1 MEQTLLIFVKDE
13 LGRDRRGTA
22 RRWGQ
27 FMFSSV
33 PRKYAALVLA
43 TILSACSSAPPPSP
57 PAVEVAIGV
66 PVQRDVVD
74 WDDYVGRFEAV
85 QDVEVRPR
93 ISGTV
98 TQILFR
104 EGAHVG
110 RGQALFVIDA
120 RPYRALLAQAQ
131 GELAKAQAAVANART
146 ERARAQK
153 LVDVQAISREEYE
166 TKQANLRSADAG
178 VAAARAAVDARA
190 LDVSFTTVRAPVAG
204 RVSDK
209 RVSIGS
215 YVASGTTLL
224 TRVVT
229 VDPIRFSFE
238 GAESFYLKYVRQAQ
252 TGERRSSRDAP
263 NPVDIQLSDE
273 KDYRWHGR
281 MQFVDNAIDPQS
293 GTIRAHAIVANPD
306 GFLVPGMFGRARLL
320 GSGSYRAML
329 IPDESI
335 VTDQTRRFVYVVGR
349 DGKTVQRPVE
359 TGPLVEGLRVVRSG
373 IAPTERV
380 VLDGLVR
387 LQPGMPVKA
396 RLTRI
401 NPRASDT
408 APTATP
414 LTAPAASEATA
425 R

>member
-1 MEQTLLIFVKDE
+1 M
-13 LGRDRRGTA
+13 
-22 RRWGQ
+22 
-27 FMFSSV
+27 
-33 PRKYAALVLA
+33 LA
-43 TILSACSSAPPPSP
+43 TLVSACSASPPPPP
-57 PAVEVAIGV
+57 PATNVAVAV
-66 PVQRDVVD
+66 PLQRNVVD

-104 EGAHVG
+104 EGAQVG
-110 RGQALFVIDA
+110 RGQALFVIDP
-120 RPYRALLAQAQ
+120 RPYRAALAQAQ
-131 GELAKAQAAVANART
+131 GDLAKATAAVANART
-146 ERARAQK
+146 ELTRAKK

-166 TKQANLRSADAG
+166 TKQANLRSAQAS
-178 VAAARAAVDARA
+178 AAASRAAVDARA
-190 LDVSFTTVRAPVAG
+190 LDISFTTVRAPIAG

-209 RVSIGS
+209 RVSIGT

-229 VDPIRFSFE
+229 VNPIRFSFD

-263 NPVDIQLSDE
+263 NPIDIQLADE

-293 GTIRAHAIVANPD
+293 GTIRAHAVVANPD

-359 TGPLVEGLRVVRSG
+359 TGPLVEGLRVVRGG
-373 IAPTERV
+373 IAPTDRV

-396 RLTRI
+396 KLTQI
-401 NPRASDT
+401 KPRAADT

-414 LTAPAASEATA
+414 LSAPAASEATA